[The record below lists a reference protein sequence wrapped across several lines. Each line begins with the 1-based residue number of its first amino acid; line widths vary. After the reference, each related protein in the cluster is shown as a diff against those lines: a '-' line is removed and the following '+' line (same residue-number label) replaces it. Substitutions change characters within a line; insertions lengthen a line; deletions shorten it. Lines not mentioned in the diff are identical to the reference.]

1 MKKKISFICVTIL
14 CCSFLSSYKASALS
28 EKNATKEIENS
39 VVKDSNKDKLNSE
52 KVNTNNSTKD
62 ELNSEEVNTNNSTKD
77 SSDVSKESS
86 VEDSSSS
93 TEETTSDS
101 SESASQSSSEEN
113 DSTKETTSTTTEN
126 TEQQETKDEKKS
138 GDTDK
143 DEKQTKGIF
152 DQFTPTNFV
161 LNDWEYEIR
170 KVIDDGHHDNGAP
183 DEYKEVYVLK
193 KYKGTN
199 KNLEIPGL
207 YKEHEVWLTDENNG
221 QNIFP
226 MDIESVKFVS
236 QAWGSAKVF
245 GSNTTQYFK
254 DRTALKSVDF
264 EGFNFSKVTSMSK
277 MFMNCTSLQSIDLSF
292 LGTTYVKDMS
302 SLFEGCINLTDV
314 NLEYIE
320 TGSVENMNR
329 IFYGCNSLN
338 WLDFS
343 NVSINN
349 VDYTNLMFFTEQK
362 TPLLILVGNQSY
374 DKLKKIDFDRNN
386 RIVPGPWL
394 DANGGQFS
402 DGSSIKS
409 YFDSILL
416 TSRDQLKLQNLQKK
430 LETNIPTRTGS
441 QFITWD
447 ITGVNPQSPVS
458 VLDYAMTI
466 FQARWNLVS
475 PNTSIDNTK
484 FPAQN
489 KLSFAY
495 IPRSFSVNGKKVL
508 PESGAIDYIFNK
520 KQGFNVGV
528 YYNGSTTKW
537 KVQANLEWK
546 NNKQIPES
554 SIKTESQ
561 SKIMMNVNNGS
572 DPYDP
577 SKDLVAGPATVTGKK
592 NVSITEVPI
601 TVMSNES
608 LGSQKGV
615 YDLNLGN
622 CYLHLN
628 NAGIVAPSSYEA
640 TVNWNLV
647 VAPE

>member
-1 MKKKISFICVTIL
+1 MKKKISFICITIL
-14 CCSFLSSYKASALS
+14 CCSFLSSYKVSALS

-52 KVNTNNSTKD
+52 EDNTKD
-62 ELNSEEVNTNNSTKD
+62 SNKDKLNSEEVNTNNSTKD
-77 SSDVSKESS
+77 SGDVSKESS

-101 SESASQSSSEEN
+101 SDSSSQSEN
-113 DSTKETTSTTTEN
+113 NSTKETTSTTTEN
-126 TEQQETKDEKKS
+126 TDQQENKDEKKS
-138 GDTDK
+138 DDK
-143 DEKQTKGIF
+143 DKEEKQTKGRF
-152 DQFTPTNFV
+152 DEFTPTNFV
-161 LNDWEYEIR
+161 LSDWEYEY
-170 KVIDDGHHDNGAP
+170 KTVIDEGDNPNPGDP
-183 DEYKEVYVLK
+183 TMGEKKVYILK

-199 KNLEIPGL
+199 KNLEIPAL
-207 YKEHEVWLTDENNG
+207 YETHEVWLTDENNG

-236 QAWGSAKVF
+236 QAWGSAGVF
-245 GSNTTQYFK
+245 GFNTAQYFK
-254 DRTALKSVDF
+254 DRTKLKSVDF
-264 EGFNFSKVTSMSK
+264 EGFNFSKVTSISK

-292 LGTTYVKDMS
+292 AGTTYVKDMS
-302 SLFEGCINLTDV
+302 SLFEGCTNLVDV
-314 NLEYIE
+314 NLEYIGTE
-320 TGSVENMNR
+320 SLENMNR

-374 DKLKKIDFDRNN
+374 DKLKKINFDKNN

-402 DGSSIKS
+402 DGASIIS
-409 YFDSILL
+409 YFNSILL
-416 TSRDQLKLQNLQKK
+416 TSRDELNLQNLQNK
-430 LETNIPTRTGS
+430 LETTIPTRTGS

-447 ITGVNPQSPVS
+447 ITGVNPQNPESI
-458 VLDYAMTI
+458 LDYAMTI
-466 FQARWNLVS
+466 FKARWNLVS

-484 FPAQN
+484 FPAQS

-495 IPRSFSVNGKKVL
+495 IPRSFSVSGTKVL
-508 PESGAIDYIFNK
+508 PESGAIDYIFSK
-520 KQGFNVGV
+520 RQGFNVGV

-546 NNKQIPES
+546 NNKRIPDS

-572 DPYDP
+572 DPYNP
-577 SKDLVAGPATVTGKK
+577 SKDLVAGPSTVSGKK

-601 TVMSNES
+601 DIMSNNS

-647 VAPE
+647 VAP